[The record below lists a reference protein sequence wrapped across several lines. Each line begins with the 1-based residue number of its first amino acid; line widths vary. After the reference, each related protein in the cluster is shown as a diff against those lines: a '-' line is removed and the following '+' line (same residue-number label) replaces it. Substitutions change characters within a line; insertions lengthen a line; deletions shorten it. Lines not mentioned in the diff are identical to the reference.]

1 MESIGE
7 RIKKARLQNGL
18 SQVELAEAAS
28 VSQPTVANWET
39 GSHAPRRPALLKLA
53 EILNS
58 TPQWF
63 LAGGTQA
70 NGHNLAHKQYLGTPI
85 HHIPIVEWPK
95 SGESEKTST
104 IDLSDAHDY
113 IALSLKIKK
122 PFALIANDPAMSAQF
137 PIGSAIVFD
146 AVPGPLEDGA
156 CYLFDRNGEIELRC
170 WQSSP
175 DRLEVMS
182 PTSAI
187 AAEFTGERPIPVA
200 RAIMSLKRH

>member
-18 SQVELAEAAS
+18 SQVELAEAAN

-39 GSHAPRRPALLKLA
+39 DSHAPRQPALLKLA

-58 TPQWF
+58 SPQWF
-63 LAGGTQA
+63 LAGDVESNGQA
-70 NGHNLAHKQYLGTPI
+70 SVHKQYLGTPI
-85 HHIPIVEWPK
+85 HHIPIIEWPAANDAE
-95 SGESEKTST
+95 SGTLKFGV
-104 IDLSDAHDY
+104 AHDY
-113 IALSLKIKK
+113 IALSLQITK
-122 PFALIANDPAMSAQF
+122 PFALIANDPVMSAQF

-146 AVPGPLEDGA
+146 ADPGPLEDGA
-156 CYLFDRNGEIELRC
+156 CYLFIRNGQIELRC

-182 PTSAI
+182 PSSAI
-187 AAEFTGERPIPVA
+187 AAEFTTERPVPLA